1 MKFGDNLKK
10 MRKINNISQE
20 VLAEKVGVSRQS
32 VSKWETGDAYPTM
45 DNMLML
51 CKLFNCKINDL
62 VHENMEDLSELDE
75 SIVMNVVKL
84 NKEDQVKVKL
94 VSKIIFFTA
103 NILKIASLIGAF
115 VVVISMGALAI
126 INSNVKV
133 SEDTIKLFNEKVIY
147 EKTEDGYELVQ
158 NGKTFEFNNEEA
170 VYFEKAINIV
180 KDNEVLKYTI
190 LIEVAF
196 LVLVI
201 TLVLFYKAMDYLY
214 KLFFAINK
222 GDTPFTLENVTYIR
236 KSAIFMIITILLP
249 NIIGLISEAIIGEDL
264 GIGFELVDLF
274 YILFIFSM
282 SYIFKYGYQI
292 QLDSKGIM
300 YDEELKNC

>member
-1 MKFGDNLKK
+1 MKFGDNLKS

-45 DNMLML
+45 DNMLIL

-62 VHENMEDLSELDE
+62 VHENMEDLNELDE

-84 NKEDQVKVKL
+84 NKEEQVKVKL
-94 VSKIIFFTA
+94 FSKIIFT
-103 NILKIASLIGAF
+103 ICKIVKVASIIGIIG
-115 VVVISMGALAI
+115 VIISMVSIAV
-126 INSNVKV
+126 INNNVSV
-133 SEDTIKLFNEKVIY
+133 NNNTIKFFDETISY
-147 EKTEDGYELVQ
+147 EKTDKGYKLIDNE
-158 NGKTFEFNNEEA
+158 KTVEFKEIEGI
-170 VYFEKAINIV
+170 YFEKVINIV

-196 LVLVI
+196 LVLIV
-201 TLVLFYKAMDYLY
+201 TLGLFYKAMDYLY

-249 NIIGLISEAIIGEDL
+249 NIIGLISEVIIGEDL

-300 YDEELKNC
+300 YDDEFKNC